1 MRSSKL
7 AAMCLACALP
17 VIAIGAEPEGGGN
30 KPQGAP
36 APGAGFQ
43 GGPLQ
48 PGRRDQSWRGATDDE
63 RAQAKDVFNKMSP
76 EEQKKFADEVEK
88 FCLENSPNRWQE
100 VRKRRDI
107 NHGMERGPDR
117 RPFGGIGMIAFRYLK
132 LKELKESNRELY
144 DIRVKEIQLEDK
156 AYGLTLERR
165 KGNPQHMAEIDKEL
179 KQIAREHVELQFR
192 ERSLRISKLE
202 TMLADEKR
210 QLEFDKNNA
219 EKEALKRFEGMTT
232 EGFEPSKQPPQQQQP
247 PRGDDGRP
255 AKGPR
260 SND

>member
-1 MRSSKL
+1 MRSAKL
-7 AAMCLACALP
+7 AAICLACALP
-17 VIAIGAEPEGGGN
+17 VMAVGAEPDGGN

-36 APGAGFQ
+36 GPGAGFQ
-43 GGPLQ
+43 
-48 PGRRDQSWRGATDDE
+48 PGRRDPGWRAASENE
-63 RAQAKDVFNKMSP
+63 RAQAMQAFEKMSP
-76 EEQKKFADEVEK
+76 EDKKKFGEEVEK

-100 VRKRRDI
+100 VRKRLDI

-132 LKELKESNRELY
+132 LKELKESNPELY
-144 DIRVKEIQLEDK
+144 QIRVKEIQLEDK

-165 KGNPQHMAEIDKEL
+165 KGLHVADIDKEL
-179 KQIAREHVELQFR
+179 KQVAREHVDLQFK
-192 ERSLRISKLE
+192 ERSLRIAKLE

-210 QLEFDKNNA
+210 QLEFDKTNA

-232 EGFEPSKQPPQQQQP
+232 EGFEPPAKQQQP

-260 SND
+260 SNDQD